1 MKIIKIENIDD
12 KFVAYYLQKF
22 NVPFEHL
29 ELKKIR
35 GKETYELIGD
45 IRDQI
50 GKFFPFKPS
59 FLPSGHKLDF
69 PVIILTAWSKLLPAG
84 YFSNQVV
91 KKYRPVIFLTS
102 R

>member
-35 GKETYELIGD
+35 GKETYELLGEIK
-45 IRDQI
+45 DQI
-50 GKFFPFKPS
+50 GKFEFWF
-59 FLPSGHKLDF
+59 
-69 PVIILTAWSKLLPAG
+69 
-84 YFSNQVV
+84 
-91 KKYRPVIFLTS
+91 
-102 R
+102 

>member
-50 GKFFPFKPS
+50 GKFFLSNLVFA
-59 FLPSGHKLDF
+59 F
-69 PVIILTAWSKLLPAG
+69 WS
-84 YFSNQVV
+84 
-91 KKYRPVIFLTS
+91 
-102 R
+102 

>member
-29 ELKKIR
+29 ELKRIK
-35 GKETYELIGD
+35 GQETYELVGE

-50 GKFFPFKPS
+50 GKFSWKCS
-59 FLPSGHKLDF
+59 FCLLVNNSGHSLTFDF
-69 PVIILTAWSKLLPAG
+69 RYL
-84 YFSNQVV
+84 
-91 KKYRPVIFLTS
+91 
-102 R
+102 